1 MLLSSSTTINMLAF
15 YLTSAVI
22 LDTFVVRTVL
32 VPAMMYTLGT
42 YNWWPKQYPD
52 NSPLLL
58 AESPGAE

>member
-15 YLTSAVI
+15 YLTFAVI

-32 VPAMMYTLGT
+32 VPAMMYALGK
-42 YNWWPKQYPD
+42 YNWWPKQYPP
-52 NSPLLL
+52 SRPLLL